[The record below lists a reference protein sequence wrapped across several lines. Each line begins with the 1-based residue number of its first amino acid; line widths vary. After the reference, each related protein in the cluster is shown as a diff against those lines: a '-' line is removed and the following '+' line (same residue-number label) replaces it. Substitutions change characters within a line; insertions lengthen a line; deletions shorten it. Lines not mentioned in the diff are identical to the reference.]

1 MIAVRHREGRHNAGI
16 SAERRAKDRVRRSF
30 RHDVRRRFLK
40 RGGYRVEPGDPVYMK
55 AGDKLSV
62 VLPSGVWA
70 AANDMLLTDC
80 GRVRPADGALRRKAA
95 YAIMTLVET
104 AVK

>member
-1 MIAVRHREGRHNAGI
+1 
-16 SAERRAKDRVRRSF
+16 
-30 RHDVRRRFLK
+30 
-40 RGGYRVEPGDPVYMK
+40 MK